1 MSQTE
6 KSVLKFQREEGGE
19 VLMARALY
27 VEGLDDDDE
36 DDDADQGNQPPT
48 DGMSYLR
55 MVIKVGAVGLSNQ
68 KCYHI
73 LGGKVTF
80 NKLLIP
86 RGV

>member
-6 KSVLKFQREEGGE
+6 KSVLKFRREEGGE

-27 VEGLDDDDE
+27 VEGLD

-73 LGGKVTF
+73 LGGKVTV